1 VPQTFS
7 PAFVGLFY
15 LSPNRKFT
23 YLIKEI
29 IMEYK
34 VITGLFISGKVQ
46 EEFTNDVKTAL
57 SEGWEL
63 QGGISVESHFIHQ
76 AMIKNS

>member
-1 VPQTFS
+1 MSSVVAVKVRILPQ

-15 LSPNRKFT
+15 LSANHIKFT
-23 YLIKEI
+23 YSIKGI

-46 EEFTNDVKTAL
+46 EEFTNDVNTAL

-63 QGGISVESHFIHQ
+63 Q
-76 AMIKNS
+76 